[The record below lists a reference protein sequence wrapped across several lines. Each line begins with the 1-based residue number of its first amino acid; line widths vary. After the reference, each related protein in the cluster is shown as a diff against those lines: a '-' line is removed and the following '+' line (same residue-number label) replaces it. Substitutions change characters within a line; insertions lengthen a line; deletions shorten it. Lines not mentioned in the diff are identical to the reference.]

1 MRLPSIFAR
10 LIIFYP
16 QITIMKKKTSQKLHL
31 GKIKISNLSKSGQQ
45 PSKKEAKSIP
55 SGCWM
60 CPSEITCPQT
70 DLCAL

>member
-1 MRLPSIFAR
+1 MRRSSIFAR

-16 QITIMKKKTSQKLHL
+16 KIIIMKKKTSQKLHL

-45 PSKKEAKSIP
+45 PSKEAKSIP

-60 CPSEITCPQT
+60 CPSEITCKT
-70 DLCAL
+70 FDC